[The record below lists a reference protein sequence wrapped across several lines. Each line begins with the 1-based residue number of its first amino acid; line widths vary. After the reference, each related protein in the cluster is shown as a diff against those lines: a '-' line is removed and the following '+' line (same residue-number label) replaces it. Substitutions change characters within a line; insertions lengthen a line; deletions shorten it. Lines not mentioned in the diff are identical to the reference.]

1 MEWNGMEQNETVVLN
16 WKFSR
21 DYRVIVFRLKAQ
33 VQYNFTRNRS
43 FCACLKGIRMSSLS
57 CCFFLRHQISSVE
70 FRIKSCCVCVRFHV
84 YRYTYCSR
92 CQRNAIRLY
101 VCIMLFFSSFIR
113 SSVSFG
119 FVLMYS
125 RSFVYII
132 IQFIELRF
140 YFNQFRQITLK
151 YARSFNTWPCSRKPI
166 LTERRNNAEHGLR
179 MSSMKT
185 KWKTTMHTRNQRIEY
200 QPTNGRM
207 NDATQLRHKW
217 IHVVRGESPARTH
230 FIYG

>member
-1 MEWNGMEQNETVVLN
+1 MIDSKLLGLIRFEWNGTEQNETVVLN

-70 FRIKSCCVCVRFHV
+70 FRIKSCCVCLRFHV
-84 YRYTYCSR
+84 YTYCSR

-132 IQFIELRF
+132 QFIELRF

-166 LTERRNNAEHGLR
+166 LTERRNNAEHGSQDELDENE
-179 MSSMKT
+179 MKNNHAYT
-185 KWKTTMHTRNQRIEY
+185 ES
-200 QPTNGRM
+200 TNWISANERQDEWC
-207 NDATQLRHKW
+207 DAT
-217 IHVVRGESPARTH
+217 ET
-230 FIYG
+230 

>member
-1 MEWNGMEQNETVVLN
+1 MEWNGTKRNGGIE
-16 WKFSR
+16 
-21 DYRVIVFRLKAQ
+21 LKI
-33 VQYNFTRNRS
+33 
-43 FCACLKGIRMSSLS
+43 LKRLS
-57 CCFFLRHQISSVE
+57 CNCVPFESTGPIQFYQKQIVLCMFEGYSNVKSILLLFLLRHQISSVE
-70 FRIKSCCVCVRFHV
+70 FRIKSCCVCLRFHV
-84 YRYTYCSR
+84 YTYCLR

-151 YARSFNTWPCSRKPI
+151 YARSFNT
-166 LTERRNNAEHGLR
+166 
-179 MSSMKT
+179 
-185 KWKTTMHTRNQRIEY
+185 
-200 QPTNGRM
+200 
-207 NDATQLRHKW
+207 
-217 IHVVRGESPARTH
+217 
-230 FIYG
+230 